1 MFSSNSELTFP
12 CGPRWFIEG
21 LLSWP
26 MNLWLRLGCRFWLPL
41 MFGFESSSSQIPRQK
56 LLAIVSLFFFFL
68 PDIIPKVIFIY
79 ISFFLKSMSR
89 VMRRH
94 SALRLQPWLIS
105 CFPQETR
112 EGRMRRDGWALLEVW
127 NSWLWA
133 HLRIID
139 LKTGYVLPSVEAGQL
154 WRSKDSFLAVGW
166 GVGRGMGDG
175 ASRAFSSF
183 SIPSFQWMR

>member
-1 MFSSNSELTFP
+1 M
-12 CGPRWFIEG
+12 
-21 LLSWP
+21 WP
-26 MNLWLRLGCRFWLPL
+26 SLVHRRSPIMTYEPVAQVGVP
-41 MFGFESSSSQIPRQK
+41 
-56 LLAIVSLFFFFL
+56 LLAPIGVWVWVLQFSDTKAKAPCYCQPFFFFL